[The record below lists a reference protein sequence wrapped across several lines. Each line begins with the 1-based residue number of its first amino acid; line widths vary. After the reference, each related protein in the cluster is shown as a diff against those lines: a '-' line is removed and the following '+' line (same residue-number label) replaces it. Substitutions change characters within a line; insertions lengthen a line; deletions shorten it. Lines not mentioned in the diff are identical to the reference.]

1 MIKNIVFDFGG
12 VVVALSHE
20 QAVKRFEEIGAKD
33 ARKYLDPFRQT
44 GVFGQLEEGQIGKE
58 EFRQALSELIGKE
71 VTADDC
77 FYAWH
82 GYVEEVPKRNLD
94 MLLWLRQQGY
104 RVSLLSNTNPYMM
117 QWAQSSDFDGEGH
130 SIDYYFDA
138 LYLSYQMKVMKPSKE
153 IFLRMLESEQ
163 ARAEETLF
171 IDDSPT
177 NVEVANR
184 LGIQTL
190 CPQNNEDWTGMLL
203 DKLKK

>member
-44 GVFGQLEEGQIGKE
+44 GIFGQLEEGQIGKE
-58 EFRQALSELIGKE
+58 EFRQTLSKMIGKE
-71 VTADDC
+71 LTAEDC

-138 LYLSYQMKVMKPSKE
+138 LYLSYQMKVMK
-153 IFLRMLESEQ
+153 
-163 ARAEETLF
+163 
-171 IDDSPT
+171 
-177 NVEVANR
+177 
-184 LGIQTL
+184 
-190 CPQNNEDWTGMLL
+190 
-203 DKLKK
+203 